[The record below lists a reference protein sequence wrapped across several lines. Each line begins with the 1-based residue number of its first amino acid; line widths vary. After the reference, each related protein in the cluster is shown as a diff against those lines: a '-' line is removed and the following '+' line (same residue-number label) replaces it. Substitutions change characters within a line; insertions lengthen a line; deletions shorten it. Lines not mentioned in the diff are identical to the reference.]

1 MQPTGWFGLWK
12 AGDTLTLRNIEN
24 NNDYAI
30 YTITS
35 VQFMYSPGY
44 NDYVEVNINPL
55 SLVLIGNTSFSDNAT
70 YSFSF
75 AKKGADST
83 VPGPKGPTG
92 ADSTYTWT

>member
-1 MQPTGWFGLWK
+1 
-12 AGDTLTLRNIEN
+12 
-24 NNDYAI
+24 
-30 YTITS
+30 
-35 VQFMYSPGY
+35 MYSPGY
-44 NDYVEVNINPL
+44 NDYVRVNINPL

-92 ADSTYTWT
+92 ADSTIPGPRGPTGAASM